1 MFTGFPEPTAN
12 WYRLPNTWFDDWR
25 LIRTETGRTRIAS
38 LVKVTEY
45 VIKHSWG
52 YQNYHDPVR
61 LSWTDFLDGRQRY
74 GKRTDHGTGLSR
86 GGLQRALDV
95 SVDLDLLERPAAEEG
110 KVYAYLPH
118 MRPADAA
125 VPSQAVGQPWTGFAP
140 PQSNFFKVPKVW
152 TDLTAAISSAVT
164 ILTVEYFMRHSWG
177 WSGWDGEPRWLQI
190 DEIAKGRRYRSPE
203 REGERYDSG
212 IGYSERSVSEAV
224 KDAVERGLLVWRETP
239 SGGREFALHL
249 AGMQVDEEGRWLP
262 EAVPDSKTGEM
273 KCDPEMVPVSP
284 AQSMPET
291 FAEQITSDS
300 LVMRLTA
307 QVQRLTQTVQKLTLA
322 LKTAGIP
329 LPTTAPVVDEEA
341 DSVLHEA
348 GRRIG
353 EGHEPTYEANR
364 PPHEANRPPVE
375 VNRPSAEATRPPICN
390 KTPLEDTHCET
401 PAADT
406 GAGKTPTPGGA
417 IPEQLCEALQQLHFR
432 GAKSWAE
439 LRAAYVREP
448 QRIGWW
454 IRHLA
459 QTRPGDEK
467 AAGFL
472 LQVVVRD
479 GAPVP
484 ADAQSTSTCKVCG
497 GSGFVFDGEQAVRC
511 PACAVPQTVS
521 DPT

>member
-12 WYRLPNTWFDDWR
+12 WYRLPNTWFDDWH

-52 YQNYHDPVR
+52 YQNYRDPVR
-61 LSWTDFLDGRQRY
+61 LSWSDFLDGRQRY

-86 GGLQRALDV
+86 GGLQRALEV
-95 SVDLDLLERPAAEEG
+95 SVELDLLERPPAEEG
-110 KVYAYLPH
+110 KAYTYLPH

-125 VPSQAVGQPWTGFAP
+125 VSSQAMEQPWGGFAP

-152 TDLTAAISSAVT
+152 TDLTVDISSAVT

-177 WSGWDGEPRWLQI
+177 WSGWDGEPRWLTI
-190 DEIAKGRRYRSPE
+190 DDIAEGRRYRSPE
-203 REGERYDSG
+203 RESERYDSG

-249 AGMQVDEEGRWLP
+249 EGMRINEEGRWLP
-262 EAVPDSKTGEM
+262 EAASDSKTGEM
-273 KCDPEMVPVSP
+273 NCDLEMVSISP
-284 AQSMPET
+284 AQSVPEIPG
-291 FAEQITSDS
+291 EQWGSES
-300 LVMRLTA
+300 LVVQLTA
-307 QVQRLTQTVQKLTLA
+307 QVQRLTHTVQLLTGA
-322 LKTAGIP
+322 LEAAGIP
-329 LPTTAPVVDEEA
+329 LPATAAVVDEEA
-341 DSVLHEA
+341 SRE
-348 GRRIG
+348 GG
-353 EGHEPTYEANR
+353 EDNEPACEANR
-364 PPHEANRPPVE
+364 RPYEANRPPVE
-375 VNRPSAEATRPPICN
+375 ANRPPAEATRPPLGN
-390 KTPLEDTHCET
+390 KTPVEDTPCET

-406 GAGKTPTPGGA
+406 GAGKTPTLGGA
-417 IPEQLCEALQQLHFR
+417 LPAPLREALQQLHFR
-432 GAKSWAE
+432 GSKSWAE
-439 LRAAYVREP
+439 LRAAYACEP

-459 QTRPGDEK
+459 KTRAGDDQ

-472 LQVVVRD
+472 LQVVVRE
-479 GAPVP
+479 GAPIP
-484 ADAQSTSTCKVCG
+484 AEARSASTCTTCG

-511 PACAVPQTVS
+511 PACAAP
-521 DPT
+521 